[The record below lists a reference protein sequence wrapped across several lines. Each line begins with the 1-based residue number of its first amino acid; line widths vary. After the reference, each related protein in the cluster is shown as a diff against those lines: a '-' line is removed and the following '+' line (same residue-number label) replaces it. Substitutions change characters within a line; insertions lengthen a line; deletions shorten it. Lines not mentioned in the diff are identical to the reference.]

1 MGANAFQ
8 WVKTRAKHEQILTM
22 ASTKLYL
29 DRRSSRADGTFPL
42 KIRITRNQVGA
53 LINLGIR
60 LLPDQWDEV
69 NNKVINHPQKRY
81 LNGVI
86 VARHAEIEKT
96 ILRLY
101 DSGEIGKMTA
111 QDIKRH
117 IIASQSPEDIPPK
130 STFVKTFQSF
140 IGNKTNK
147 GTKGIYKHTLDKI
160 QAFDPDINEKGFED
174 IDLKWLTEFEAFC
187 AKTASKNA
195 RNIHLRNIRAVF
207 NYAINAEETTCYPFR
222 KFKIRPEATRKR
234 SLSVDAL
241 RQLFDY
247 PVESYAEI
255 YRDMFKLIFM
265 LIGINT
271 VDLHWLKAI
280 TPDGRIEY
288 KRAKTHRL
296 YSIKVEPE
304 AVEIINKYKGK
315 NGLLCIAD
323 RWSNHINFRHQMN
336 KALQNIG
343 TTRSGLGGKK
353 SAEGA
358 FPGLSTYWARHS
370 WATIA
375 ASLDI
380 PKETIAAALGHGGN
394 TVTDIYI
401 DFDQRKVDEANR
413 RVLDWVLYGKK

>member
-1 MGANAFQ
+1 
-8 WVKTRAKHEQILTM
+8 M
-22 ASTKLYL
+22 ATTKLYL
-29 DRRSSRADGTFPL
+29 DRRTLRADGTYLL
-42 KIRITRNQVGA
+42 KLVITRNQFPA
-53 LINLGIR
+53 WINLNIR
-60 LLPDQWDEV
+60 LLPNQWDEQTGTV
-69 NNKVINHPQKRY
+69 KNHPQKQN
-81 LNGVI
+81 LNGYIMRRRAAVEMFI
-86 VARHAEIEKT
+86 M
-96 ILRLY
+96 RLTE
-101 DSGEIGKMTA
+101 SGEIAKMKG
-111 QDIKRH
+111 QDIKMRF
-117 IIASQSPEDIPPK
+117 IASQSPEEIPPK
-130 STFVKTFQSF
+130 STFVKSFQSF
-140 IGNKTNK
+140 ISNKTNK

-160 QAFDPDINEKGFED
+160 QVFDPTINEKGFED

-271 VDLHWLKAI
+271 VDLHRLKAI

-323 RWSNHINFRHQMN
+323 RWNDHINFRHQMN

-413 RVLDWVLYGKK
+413 RVLDWVLYHKK